1 MKTNP
6 FQNFVDLPKDTK
18 PLQTNGFKG
27 KTEVEGSIERYKAHL
42 VTKGIDY
49 NETLSPIM
57 RFSLFTVVIAV
68 YLDFRIIQLDVK
80 IAFMAKGQEHKVLCL
95 NDLFKQL
102 FEQWYL

>member
-6 FQNFVDLPKDTK
+6 VQNFVDLPKDTK

-27 KTEVEGSIERYKAHL
+27 KTKVEGSIERYKAHL
-42 VTKGIDY
+42 VTECIDY

-57 RFSLFTVVIAV
+57 RFSLIRLIVVIAV

-80 IAFMAKGQEHKVLCL
+80 IAFL
-95 NDLFKQL
+95 NVKLDELYIYIYR
-102 FEQWYL
+102 WVN